1 MKNTKTF
8 DYRPLLLSN
17 RLPEKYLNN
26 PKSDT
31 LRFGMCVGY
40 LCVLDAGI
48 SVSFKDF
55 GGN

>member
-40 LCVLDAGI
+40 LCALDAGI
-48 SVSFKDF
+48 SVSLKDF